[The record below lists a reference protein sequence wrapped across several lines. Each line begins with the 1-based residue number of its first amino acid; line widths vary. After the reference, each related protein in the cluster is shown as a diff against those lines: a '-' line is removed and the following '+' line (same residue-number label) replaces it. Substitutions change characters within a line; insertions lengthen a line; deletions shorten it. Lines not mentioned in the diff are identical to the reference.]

1 MVAKLKEVA
10 SKLRKRKIEDA
21 VSYALGHGVRVD
33 ILCYLNEAPRSPS
46 ELAELLDLPLSKVE
60 HHIKELLA
68 SGSIELAYVQK
79 GSGNTR
85 QHFYRAV
92 EIPFFTD
99 EEMWAKPFEERQ
111 EIYGLIL
118 QSSAAEALA
127 AFRAGKVSND
137 PRACM
142 AWRWF
147 NLDAQGRNDLADE
160 NARSW
165 DRMMEI
171 EAESANRRAITR
183 EKGVSIVVSLLAHER
198 ARFLDKRPA
207 RGHMRLTGE
216 ETPATTSESNAT

>member
-1 MVAKLKEVA
+1 MVAKLKEAA

-46 ELAELLDLPLSKVE
+46 ELAGLMSLPLSKIE

-68 SGSIELAYVQK
+68 SGSIELAYIEE
-79 GSGNTR
+79 GSGNTKEN
-85 QHFYRAV
+85 FYRAV

-99 EEMWAKPFEERQ
+99 EEMWAMSFEARQ

-118 QSSAAEALA
+118 QSSVAEALA

-137 PRACM
+137 PRVCM

-147 NLDAQGRNDLADE
+147 NLDAQGRRDLADE

-165 DRMMEI
+165 NRMMEI
-171 EAESANRRAITR
+171 EVESADRRAES
-183 EKGVSIVVSLLAHER
+183 EEGGVSIIVSLLAHER
-198 ARFLDKRPA
+198 ARYLDKPPA
-207 RGHMRLTGE
+207 RGQVRFTRE
-216 ETPATTSESNAT
+216 EKPDTR

>member
-1 MVAKLKEVA
+1 VVAKLKEA
-10 SKLRKRKIEDA
+10 ANKLRKRKIEDA
-21 VSYALGHGVRVD
+21 VSYALGSGVRVD
-33 ILCYLNEAPRSPS
+33 LLCYLNEAPRSPS
-46 ELAELLDLPLSKVE
+46 ELAELLSLPLSKVE

-68 SGSIELAYVQK
+68 SGSIELAYVEE

-85 QHFYRAV
+85 RHFYRAV

-99 EEMWAKPFEERQ
+99 EEMWAKPFEARQ

-118 QSSAAEALA
+118 QSSVAEALA

-137 PRACM
+137 PRVCM

-147 NLDAQGRNDLADE
+147 NLDTQGRHDLADE

-171 EAESANRRAITR
+171 EAESADRRAMTG
-183 EKGVSIVVSLLAHER
+183 EEGVSIIVSLLAHER
-198 ARFLDKRPA
+198 ARLLNKRPA
-207 RGHMRLTGE
+207 RGQVRLASKEKPDTAPKPD
-216 ETPATTSESNAT
+216 TK

>member
-1 MVAKLKEVA
+1 MVAKVRKVA
-10 SKLRKRKIEDA
+10 KKFRKRKIEDA

-46 ELAELLDLPLSKVE
+46 ELAELMSFPLSKVE

-68 SGSIELAYVQK
+68 SGSIELAYVEE

-85 QHFYRAV
+85 EHFYRAV

-99 EEMWAKPFEERQ
+99 EEMWAKSFEARQ

-118 QSSAAEALA
+118 QSSVAEALA

-137 PRACM
+137 PRVCM

-147 NLDAQGRNDLADE
+147 NLDARGRRDLADE

-171 EAESANRRAITR
+171 EAESADRRAITG
-183 EKGVSIVVSLLAHER
+183 EQGVSIIVSLLAHER
-198 ARFLDKRPA
+198 ARYLDKRPA
-207 RGHMRLTGE
+207 RGQVRF
-216 ETPATTSESNAT
+216 TSKEKPGTVQKPDTK